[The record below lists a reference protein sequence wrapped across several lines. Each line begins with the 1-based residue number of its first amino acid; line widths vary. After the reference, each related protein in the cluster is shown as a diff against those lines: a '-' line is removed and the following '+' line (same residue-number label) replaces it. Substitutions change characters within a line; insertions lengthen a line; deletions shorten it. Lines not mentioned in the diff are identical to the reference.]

1 LRPPGGDAVN
11 LNNGLPPSNT
21 AKGRNPPRIIP
32 KLQLSGP
39 ALPEGDPIMLII
51 MFVAGAIVGS
61 FAATFT
67 LAAIMVG
74 KQADEHN
81 LSR

>member
-1 LRPPGGDAVN
+1 M
-11 LNNGLPPSNT
+11 
-21 AKGRNPPRIIP
+21 
-32 KLQLSGP
+32 
-39 ALPEGDPIMLII
+39 PEGDPIMLIV

-81 LSR
+81 LGR